1 MSKVVLLARENQ
13 SQEGPSVKVQS
24 LALKSVDAV
33 GFVLGSS
40 CYLGYSPHGPYVE
53 RVFNANEKLT
63 AAFWNR
69 LPAHRITETTIER
82 FYVDLVHDEEV
93 SSQTFRE
100 LLMPMVPDDFT
111 VIYLETYDGSVATY
125 AASFLKGVA
134 DMFAY
139 MHNPDKY
146 LLVGNPDAVTRGI
159 KA

>member
-1 MSKVVLLARENQ
+1 MSKIVLLAHENQ

-24 LALKSVDAV
+24 LAMKSIDAV
-33 GFVLGSS
+33 DFVLGSS

-63 AAFWNR
+63 TAFWNR
-69 LPAHRITETTIER
+69 FPAHRITETTIDR
-82 FYVDLVHDEEV
+82 FYVDLVHDKEV

-111 VIYLETYDGSVATY
+111 VICLETYDGSVVTY
-125 AASFLKGVA
+125 AAGFLKGVA

-139 MHNPDKY
+139 MHNPDNC
-146 LLVGNPDAVTRGI
+146 LLAGNPAAITRGA